1 MPRKSPPYKSGL
13 PYFKRDCEAY
23 FPTNASTVTWSRAE
37 QNNTVNTL
45 WYGSR
50 IIRDYY
56 NARIGRRELFG
67 LPTPN
72 PIPDNPFNASDV
84 TFARTNKS
92 MPTYRDGLG
101 GTEPA
106 WVNAPAG
113 FGALAMTVPPP
124 AVVVAGPVAAPV
136 RAVTVSQPR
145 PVNRYPFNFWPP
157 KPWDA
162 EPDDATL
169 GMTIKAIKSKE
180 EPENGLWCAVD
191 DNNIVTARI
200 VVKEVRPHNW
210 KWRDP
215 AYWRDYLP
223 REIRIHERIDAN
235 RPAAGADTSGYDNL
249 LRHLGYR
256 LMMQQRRFK
265 LYLDFCEGGDL
276 FQGLKEHFDRWKR
289 GQATDKIERLK
300 VVPESLVWHVLSQL
314 VDACLVLQTGSK
326 DPATA
331 ESAWPPITHLDISLS
346 NIFLEPAAD
355 DAYPNCV
362 LSDFG
367 MAMYDLE
374 QSDPA
379 VRPSDNPQEYVLG
392 HTSCKYPPEQQLA
405 RGTPPDLTPLNEK
418 SDVWSIGAAVW
429 YMIANRS
436 VAGPQRELH
445 YSEDMP
451 QNVNIGEADHG
462 RLDEPGAKPFE
473 GLGFPA
479 LSKYSEELRSL
490 VARCMNWEQEH
501 RPDLATLRAKIN
513 AYLASHPKVKDSRD
527 FGPLRMSNLEQG
539 LEIGDTFVRK
549 RRKPV
554 AGKQA
559 RKRRKEDE
567 DNSEE

>member
-180 EPENGLWCAVD
+180 EPEN
-191 DNNIVTARI
+191 
-200 VVKEVRPHNW
+200 
-210 KWRDP
+210 
-215 AYWRDYLP
+215 
-223 REIRIHERIDAN
+223 
-235 RPAAGADTSGYDNL
+235 
-249 LRHLGYR
+249 
-256 LMMQQRRFK
+256 
-265 LYLDFCEGGDL
+265 
-276 FQGLKEHFDRWKR
+276 
-289 GQATDKIERLK
+289 
-300 VVPESLVWHVLSQL
+300 
-314 VDACLVLQTGSK
+314 
-326 DPATA
+326 A

-539 LEIGDTFVRK
+539 LGIGDTFVRK

>member
-45 WYGSR
+45 WY
-50 IIRDYY
+50 
-56 NARIGRRELFG
+56 
-67 LPTPN
+67 
-72 PIPDNPFNASDV
+72 DNPFNASDV
-84 TFARTNKS
+84 TFARANKS
-92 MPTYRDGLG
+92 MPPYRDGLG

-124 AVVVAGPVAAPV
+124 VAVVLGPVVAPAH
-136 RAVTVSQPR
+136 AVTVSQPR
-145 PVNRYPFNFWPP
+145 PVNRYPFDFWPP

-180 EPENGLWCAVD
+180 EPENGEKWMDDTHDPYGDGRRWIGGKFLGAGTFGCA
-191 DNNIVTARI
+191 
-200 VVKEVRPHNW
+200 
-210 KWRDP
+210 
-215 AYWRDYLP
+215 
-223 REIRIHERIDAN
+223 
-235 RPAAGADTSGYDNL
+235 
-249 LRHLGYR
+249 
-256 LMMQQRRFK
+256 
-265 LYLDFCEGGDL
+265 
-276 FQGLKEHFDRWKR
+276 
-289 GQATDKIERLK
+289 
-300 VVPESLVWHVLSQL
+300 
-314 VDACLVLQTGSK
+314 
-326 DPATA
+326 A

-392 HTSCKYPPEQQLA
+392 HTSFKYPPEQQLA

-418 SDVWSIGAAVW
+418 TDVWSIGAAVW

-490 VARCMNWEQEH
+490 IARCMNWEQEH

-513 AYLASHPKVKDSRD
+513 AYLASHPKVRDSRD
-527 FGPLRMSNLEQG
+527 FGPLRMSNLERG
-539 LEIGDTFVRK
+539 LGIGDTFARK
-549 RRKPV
+549 RRKPI
-554 AGKQA
+554 AGKQP
-559 RKRRKEDE
+559 RKKQKGDEED
-567 DNSEE
+567 SEE